1 MCVLDENS
9 PLALYYQLKRI
20 LEDKIVSGTWHVG
33 EQIPTEN
40 ELCEL
45 YGVSRIT
52 VREALS
58 ELEREGYITRKR
70 GRGTFVSIPRIE
82 QNLMGIYSFT
92 EEFRKRGL
100 TPRSEVLEFVRLL
113 PERSVQEVLGIGEG
127 EAVYYLKRL
136 RFADDT
142 LMAIES
148 TYLPCSLFPELSRER
163 LMEAPLYD
171 VLRRDYDLV
180 LTSAQETFGAVLIQ
194 PPDSSMF
201 GVKPGAPG
209 LELERYSYR
218 GSACVE
224 YTIGM
229 IRGDKFRFT
238 VKLQ

>member
-9 PLALYYQLKRI
+9 PLALYYQLKQI
-20 LEDKIVSGTWHVG
+20 LEEKIVSGIWQVG

-40 ELCEL
+40 DLCEL

-52 VREALS
+52 VREALA
-58 ELEREGYITRKR
+58 ELEREGYVTRKR
-70 GRGTFVSIPRIE
+70 GRGTFVAVPKIE

-100 TPRSEVLEFVRLL
+100 TPRSEVLEFVRML
-113 PERSVQEVLGIGEG
+113 PEGDVQEALGIGGG

-142 LMAIES
+142 LMAIEC
-148 TYLPCSLFPELSRER
+148 TYLPYNCFPNLSREQ

-171 VLRRDYDLV
+171 VLRNDYDLV

-201 GVKPGAPG
+201 GVEPGAPG
-209 LELERYSYR
+209 LELQRYSYS
-218 GSACVE
+218 GSTCVE
-224 YTIGM
+224 YTIGV

-238 VKLQ
+238 VKLE